1 MKLARRAAQ
10 RIQLIVAT
18 RVAEQ
23 EKPKLNYDSLF
34 AFPVKNG

>member
-1 MKLARRAAQ
+1 MKLTRRAAQ

-18 RVAEQ
+18 RVAEK
-23 EKPKLNYDSLF
+23 EPLKLNYDSLF